1 VTFLLGVVTYQTSSG
16 DISIVDFRYAT
27 FRLVTLESTIDDIAI
42 DDSVRLHQ
50 HVVSGSSGFT
60 REAETNMGWTSS
72 KTWADLGLDDDIL
85 SPPS

>member
-1 VTFLLGVVTYQTSSG
+1 MT
-16 DISIVDFRYAT
+16 
-27 FRLVTLESTIDDIAI
+27 I

-50 HVVSGSSGFT
+50 HVVSGGYGFT

-72 KTWADLGLDDDIL
+72 KTWADLDLDDDIL